1 MRTVWENG
9 ERVAIKRLSSL
20 LTRRLTCSNS
30 FFRITSICRMLGD
43 IFRWH
48 TYYPCLVL
56 VLFSAIRVIRA
67 ILGQRPRGLIRPIPT
82 RFRYSFPVLY
92 RQPLVHRRQPS
103 LSDSIRIYLPEC
115 LAMRS
120 ASRRPQDK
128 RPPAVSSAPQH
139 SRQFV
144 QAAANRGSTRRNLC
158 AYILDFS
165 LEYSSNM

>member
-1 MRTVWENG
+1 
-9 ERVAIKRLSSL
+9 
-20 LTRRLTCSNS
+20 
-30 FFRITSICRMLGD
+30 MLGA
-43 IFRWH
+43 IFRCH
-48 TYYPCLVL
+48 PYYTSLVL

-92 RQPLVHRRQPS
+92 RQLLVHRRQPS

-144 QAAANRGSTRRNLC
+144 QAAANRGSSGGIFVHIYSIFHWNIPVTC
-158 AYILDFS
+158 DFIPGDES
-165 LEYSSNM
+165 AEPRASGIDTGGNGTQ